1 MTLLCAQRLPLG
13 HQTCKHPRAQGG
25 GVYLLLKNT
34 LGAHLKS
41 PTRPQ
46 ACSADPPVA
55 NQVCSREHRVPVEV
69 RKCAMPRRLCHSACQ
84 TMPDCLRTSA
94 RAIIIL
100 KILLESAPC
109 ACCVR
114 APQPPLGRALW
125 ACVAASSVR
134 SVSPLIPRTITT
146 RL

>member
-1 MTLLCAQRLPLG
+1 MRHAT
-13 HQTCKHPRAQGG
+13 QT
-25 GVYLLLKNT
+25 VT
-34 LGAHLKS
+34 
-41 PTRPQ
+41 
-46 ACSADPPVA
+46 
-55 NQVCSREHRVPVEV
+55 
-69 RKCAMPRRLCHSACQ
+69 HS
-84 TMPDCLRTSA
+84 CLRTSA

-100 KILLESAPC
+100 KIVLESAPC

-134 SVSPLIPRTITT
+134 SVSPLIPRIITT